1 MAKVGPRDARVGATP
16 SPTTREPTTET
27 PGLGSTE
34 ERSTPELPK
43 RSGFEGTYR
52 GAGEARPLEREEGRA
67 PVLAQMQAMG
77 LRLPPKT
84 THADPDLAA
93 AERLLSR
100 RVRTDLRAAFGEHAA
115 ALFQLPTE
123 LMKAAHQGEV
133 PADLQ
138 ANLQLM
144 VQALGRHRDSRGEGL
159 PIALLNSLHAQ
170 ARELGELLGRLH
182 KEGPK
187 PRLLYQANAIL
198 AGLIVELAEARGV
211 HLVGV
216 SSGDAGFY
224 TFRAMRPKEVEDSAL
239 RRDDPEAWAIL
250 QRRRQTFAEFDQRAI
265 ESCRKDNL
273 EPRKAKILGA
283 LVTIG
288 KDRVTGEETVY
299 SAYHGVLPIEDF
311 VAQRRAFLADR
322 AALEAEEKEPPIE
335 KLPRLPA
342 EVLGALPGEVR
353 FASLTD
359 DASKSVGLTRVLQV
373 KDHEGRDVVVAGR
386 FAGLYLDDLV
396 NARGRMIGTGY
407 RFEPTIGK
415 IDAVPPRPALAEEEP
430 YVTVAHKREHGVM
443 KEKLFVQLPF
453 KQGEWT
459 EVRQALRKLTVRIP
473 SIQYLEG
480 SKNTSF
486 YFDPKDFAIVRETLQ
501 QLTLSKGAL
510 EVVKHYFQEL
520 AAAEQATAPE
530 NLDVYR
536 AELLGGFKKLLR
548 GPGGTRPVALSFK
561 QKAAL
566 AWLEANGTRGVCSL
580 DTGEGKT
587 LTSIALM
594 QKMLRDGAA
603 EDPGGG
609 RFLFVCPRSLQGNL
623 AKEIHRFL
631 EPEAAAE
638 LLSRVDVLSYGEF
651 RAANKSGRHEG
662 RPFRAQRY
670 SAVFFDEAQ
679 ALKNPSN
686 EVSKAALAFDHPH
699 KICLTA
705 SPMEKNPMEAY
716 ALSCVANNIDLAHR
730 EHGKQFRREMRKFKE
745 RFCETFGGRIVG
757 VKADPLTQRDLHTWV
772 KRNVFYTDKRI
783 GTDLPELEPA
793 HLNVPMD
800 PVIEEKYREAAKE
813 LGHAMEGLVS
823 LFGNKGRDA
832 EGHVDPKARDPK
844 VARTL
849 GIGLADVLKRLYL
862 LSNRPEQVVKGTGHP
877 KIDAASKVIT
887 ERLAQSKGA
896 SRAVLFAD
904 DREMVLDS
912 ARELSKRAP
921 PGKYH
926 AACLNNE
933 IHLFKNGKPVKRIGP
948 HDVPFTRRPYRNDP
962 ERSPN
967 KTDNRHYRAAQWQQ
981 FVLSEVLS
989 PDLDVGTVS
998 MLGQVYQT
1006 GQNLQAFDT
1015 CIHLDRDT
1023 WCSEDMRQ
1031 RTARLWRQGQER
1043 PVLEL
1048 TIDATYANPKNER
1061 DQTLE
1066 QIRKLHQE
1074 LEGSIFDMIIK
1085 AAQTTELGEEW
1096 FTMKAKQASFLKLD
1110 QDTLELMA
1118 SPMLAR
1124 ARPRGEAVH
1133 A

>member
-1 MAKVGPRDARVGATP
+1 MAKVDRSPP
-16 SPTTREPTTET
+16 SAPIPLSPAAPAREPE
-27 PGLGSTE
+27 PA
-34 ERSTPELPK
+34 PIPQAELPPK
-43 RSGFEGTYR
+43 ATGVEAGYR
-52 GAGEARPLEREEGRA
+52 GAQDLRGLERELGEA
-67 PVLAQMQAMG
+67 PVLARMKALG
-77 LRLPPKT
+77 LRLPPRSVD
-84 THADPDLAA
+84 ADPDVIA

-100 RVRTDLRAAFGEHAA
+100 RLRTELRAAFGEHAA

-123 LMKAAHQGEV
+123 LMKAATTG
-133 PADLQ
+133 DLPPDLTGRL
-138 ANLQLM
+138 ALM
-144 VQALGRHRDSRGEGL
+144 IQQLGRHKDPSGEPL
-159 PIALLNSLHAQ
+159 PITLVNRLHADGQ
-170 ARELGELLGRLH
+170 VLGELLARVQ

-187 PRLLYQANAIL
+187 PRLLYQANELL
-198 AGLIVELAEARGV
+198 APLLVELAQARGV
-211 HLVGV
+211 YLKGTP
-216 SSGDAGFY
+216 SGDAGFY
-224 TFRAMRPKEVEDSAL
+224 TFQALRKKEVAEVEL
-239 RRDDPEAWAIL
+239 QRQDPEAYAIL
-250 QRRRQTFAEFDQRAI
+250 ARRRQTFAAFDQQAELACKR
-265 ESCRKDNL
+265 ENL

-283 LVTIG
+283 LITIG
-288 KDRVTGEETVY
+288 TDRVTGEETAF
-299 SAYHGVLPIEDF
+299 SAYHGALPLEQFIEK
-311 VAQRRAFLADR
+311 RREFLEDR
-322 AALEAEEKEPPIE
+322 AALESSQQEPPIE
-335 KLPRLPA
+335 KLPRVPA
-342 EVLGALPGEVR
+342 EILDALPGEAR

-359 DASKSVGLTRVLQV
+359 DASKSVGLTRIFKV
-373 KDHEGRDVVVAGR
+373 KAHEGRDVVLEGR
-386 FAGLYLDDLV
+386 FAGLYLDELV

-407 RFEPTIGK
+407 SFEPTTGK
-415 IDAVPPRPALAEEEP
+415 IDAVPTRPAIAEEEP
-430 YVTVAHKREHGVM
+430 YVTVAYKRERGVT

-510 EVVKHYFQEL
+510 EVVRGYFQEL
-520 AAAEQATAPE
+520 AAAEQATAAE

-536 AELLGGFKKLLR
+536 AQLLGGFKKNLR
-548 GPGGTRPVALSFK
+548 GPGGVRPVELSFK

-609 RFLFVCPRSLQGNL
+609 KFLFVCPRSLQGNL

-631 EPEAAAE
+631 EPAAAAE
-638 LLSRVDVLSYGEF
+638 LLSRVEVLSYGEF
-651 RAANKSGRHEG
+651 RAATKAGRHEG
-662 RPFRAQRY
+662 RPFRPQKY

-679 ALKNPSN
+679 ALKNPNN

-730 EHGKQFRREMRKFKE
+730 DHGKQFRREMRKFKE

-783 GTDLPELEPA
+783 GSELPEL
-793 HLNVPMD
+793 LTQNLTVKMD
-800 PVIEEKYREAAKE
+800 PRVETEYRKVAKE
-813 LGHAMEGLVS
+813 LGKAMSGLVS

-832 EGHVDPKARDPK
+832 EGHVDPHARDPK

-849 GIGLADVLKRLYL
+849 GIGLADTLKQLYL
-862 LSNRPEQVVKGTGHP
+862 LANRPEKLFKGLGFP
-877 KIDAASKVIT
+877 KIDAASAVIK
-887 ERLAQSKGA
+887 ERLAASQGA

-912 ARELSKRAP
+912 ARELSKQL
-921 PGKYH
+921 PGKFH

-933 IHLFKNGKPVKRIGP
+933 IHVFKNGRAVPKFHG
-948 HDVPFTRRPYRNDP
+948 HEVPFTARPYRNDLD
-962 ERSPN
+962 RSPN

-981 FVLSEVLS
+981 FVLGEVLS
-989 PDLDVGTVS
+989 PNLDVATVS
-998 MLGQVYQT
+998 MVGQTYQT

-1031 RTARLWRQGQER
+1031 RTARLWRQGQDS

-1048 TIDATYANPKNER
+1048 TIDSVYANPKNEL

-1074 LEGSIFDMIIK
+1074 LEGTIFDMIIK
-1085 AAQTTELGEEW
+1085 AAQTTELGQEW
-1096 FTMKAKQASFLKLD
+1096 FEMKSKQASFLKLD

-1133 A
+1133 AAA